1 MNDKK
6 IQRLISNA
14 NIVIAASKVRS
25 DMIRECREA
34 NQKRAFDLLMDRN
47 DAVVE
52 LLALSVGSLL
62 VKDYAQAEA
71 YMQRA
76 AGLSRTEGLPKTN
89 K

>member
-1 MNDKK
+1 MNDNKMQK
-6 IQRLISNA
+6 LISNV
-14 NIVIAASKVRS
+14 NKVIAASKVRS

-52 LLALSVGSLL
+52 LLALSIGSLL
-62 VKDYAQAEA
+62 VEDYAQAEI

-76 AGLSRTEGLPKTN
+76 AGLSKTEGLPKTN